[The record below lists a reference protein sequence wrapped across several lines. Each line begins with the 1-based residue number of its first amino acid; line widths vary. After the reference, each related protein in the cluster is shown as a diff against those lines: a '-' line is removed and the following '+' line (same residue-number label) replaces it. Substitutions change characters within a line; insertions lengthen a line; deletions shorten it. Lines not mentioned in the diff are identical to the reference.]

1 MSVQEI
7 SQEGIYTE
15 ENSEIL
21 AIAVVEGWDQKALI
35 QYAISQLTQAY
46 QVDKECFMQDWN
58 AYIKYYV

>member
-7 SQEGIYTE
+7 SQEGIHTE

-21 AIAVVEGWDQKALI
+21 AIAVIEGWNQKALI
-35 QYAISQLTQAY
+35 QYAVEHLKQAY
-46 QVDKECFMQDWN
+46 QADGECFMRDWN